1 MLMLTRLAKEGEL
14 TASGVAY
21 AVIIMP
27 VFELVVLLLSKNLEN
42 NHESALLVLFLT
54 AAGQASLSF
63 CQFVCLPFFPFVLAV
78 SLSVFLPI
86 FHILIPLTF
95 NTVKFQICFVRMHCG
110 AVVAHC
116 CAIFLW

>member
-1 MLMLTRLAKEGEL
+1 MLTLTRLAKEGEL

-27 VFELVVLLLSKNLEN
+27 VFEFVVLLLSKNLEN

-63 CQFVCLPFFPFVLAV
+63 CQFVCLPVFPFVLAV
-78 SLSVFLPI
+78 CLSVFLPI
-86 FHILIPLTF
+86 FHILI
-95 NTVKFQICFVRMHCG
+95 H
-110 AVVAHC
+110 
-116 CAIFLW
+116 